1 MGWLQFVSEDPEK
14 SISTFL
20 LTAAA
25 VGMLFKVCKD
35 ASLMCLEQAYLG

>member
-1 MGWLQFVSEDPEK
+1 MRPLQFVSEDPEK

-25 VGMLFKVCKD
+25 IGMLFKVCRSYVHENYFD
-35 ASLMCLEQAYLG
+35 NMLP

>member
-1 MGWLQFVSEDPEK
+1 MHPLQFVSEDPEK

-25 VGMLFKVCKD
+25 IGMLFKVCRFYVYED
-35 ASLMCLEQAYLG
+35 CFDNMFP